1 MFFFCLVQA
10 HWRGYR
16 FRKGVKEEQARRLAE
31 VRAKMSEAAKN
42 ATEAKKLCNRT
53 AFALEFL
60 YKSKEQVL
68 VYIVPLLFYRH
79 HVKQVLTRQINFFYL
94 DIQQNERDPSVVD
107 PNSLNLYRYPV
118 PEFWPNLDPDP
129 VLPVC

>member
-1 MFFFCLVQA
+1 MNDHLMFFFCLFQA

-60 YKSKEQVL
+60 YKSKDMSCL
-68 VYIVPLLFYRH
+68 IGALTDLGARFYF
-79 HVKQVLTRQINFFYL
+79 I
-94 DIQQNERDPSVVD
+94 
-107 PNSLNLYRYPV
+107 
-118 PEFWPNLDPDP
+118 
-129 VLPVC
+129 